1 MYLENE
7 RLHNGKF
14 IVSIKLID
22 RLFAVT
28 MNVNCKALTRRKS
41 NCPLTNGT
49 NGLVSPTMI
58 PVIESVLFTDYSYSV
73 GGAHEDNISPRTF
86 CQGL

>member
-1 MYLENE
+1 MIND
-7 RLHNGKF
+7 KF
-14 IVSIKLID
+14 NVLFKLID
-22 RLFAVT
+22 LLFAVT

-58 PVIESVLFTDYSYSV
+58 PFIESVLFTDYSYSV